1 MEGFADLYT
10 HQYINLITYRRS
22 GETVATPVW
31 FVHENHRLYVGTGRN
46 AGKIKRIRNNPQVL
60 IEPCDAR
67 GTPLGERMTA
77 HARVLDVVEHV
88 RINQL
93 LNRKY
98 GLMKRIIDLISLING
113 SAKTGRDVIE
123 ITQNT

>member
-1 MEGFADLYT
+1 MDEFTDLYT

-31 FVHENHRLYVGTGRN
+31 FVHENHRLYVGTSRN

-67 GTPLGERMTA
+67 GTPLGARITA
-77 HARVLDVVEHV
+77 QARILAADEHV

-93 LNRKY
+93 LNQKY
-98 GLMKRIIDLISLING
+98 GLMKRLIDVMSRING
-113 SAKTGRDVIE
+113 SAKTGRDVVE
-123 ITQNT
+123 ITGNA

>member
-1 MEGFADLYT
+1 
-10 HQYINLITYRRS
+10 
-22 GETVATPVW
+22 
-31 FVHENHRLYVGTGRN
+31 
-46 AGKIKRIRNNPQVL
+46 
-60 IEPCDAR
+60 
-67 GTPLGERMTA
+67 MTA

>member
-60 IEPCDAR
+60 VEPCDAR

-77 HARVLDVVEHV
+77 HARVLDVVEHA

-93 LNRKY
+93 LTQKY
-98 GLMKRIIDLISLING
+98 GLMKRMIDVMALING
-113 SAKTGRDVIE
+113 SAKTGRDVVE
-123 ITQNT
+123 ITWDA